1 MNVPNFSQLM
11 SPIIVKSENLKPFK
25 NYVIKTIFYQRHN
38 KLFDWSDIKD
48 SIWTCDKNYL
58 T

>member
-1 MNVPNFSQLM
+1 M

-25 NYVIKTIFYQRHN
+25 NYVIKTIFT
-38 KLFDWSDIKD
+38 SDTTNFLIE
-48 SIWTCDKNYL
+48 L